1 MYNKSREKLH
11 NPVLLSE
18 VLATMEPH
26 PGERY
31 LDLTAGYG
39 GHASEFLDVTQNY
52 KGACL
57 VDRDGFAIDYL
68 KSIFSS
74 EVEIKH
80 ESFYNAMLQLYESG
94 ETFDLIL
101 ADFGVSSP
109 QLDKGER
116 GFSFRYDAPLDMR
129 MDRRQKLTAS
139 DVINKYSEKD
149 LAELFIKYGEES
161 PGRAAMFARIIVH
174 HRPIKTTRELAELI
188 RVRWH
193 GYSKTHPATKI
204 FQAVRIEVND
214 ELGEI
219 ERALP
224 ILPKLM
230 NKNGRVGIITFHS
243 LEDRL
248 VKDYFR
254 EASNH
259 GEESELR
266 IITKKPIVAG
276 NEEIAINPRSR
287 SAKLRVAER
296 N

>member
-1 MYNKSREKLH
+1 
-11 NPVLLSE
+11 
-18 VLATMEPH
+18 
-26 PGERY
+26 
-31 LDLTAGYG
+31 
-39 GHASEFLDVTQNY
+39 
-52 KGACL
+52 
-57 VDRDGFAIDYL
+57 
-68 KSIFSS
+68 
-74 EVEIKH
+74 
-80 ESFYNAMLQLYESG
+80 
-94 ETFDLIL
+94 
-101 ADFGVSSP
+101 
-109 QLDKGER
+109 
-116 GFSFRYDAPLDMR
+116 

-254 EASNH
+254 EASSH

>member
-1 MYNKSREKLH
+1 MYNIYMEKLH

-18 VLATMEPH
+18 VLATLQPH

-39 GHASEFLDVTQNY
+39 GHASKILDVTRNY

-57 VDRDGFAIDYL
+57 VDRDDFAMEYL
-68 KSIFSS
+68 KSKFPS
-74 EVEIKH
+74 EIATLH
-80 ESFYNAMLQLYESG
+80 ESFYNAMLQLYDSG
-94 ETFDLIL
+94 ETFDIIL

-109 QLDKGER
+109 QLDREER
-116 GFSFRYDAPLDMR
+116 GFSFRFDAPLDMR

-139 DVINKYSEKD
+139 DVVNKYSETK
-149 LAELFIKYGEES
+149 LAEIFVKYGEES
-161 PGRAAMFARIIVH
+161 VGRAAMLARIIVH
-174 HRPIKTTRELAELI
+174 HRPIKTTMELAELI

-193 GYSKTHPATKI
+193 GYSKTHPATRV
-204 FQAVRIEVND
+204 FQAIRIEVND

-224 ILPKLM
+224 LIPKLL
-230 NKNGRVGIITFHS
+230 NKGGRAGFITFHS

-248 VKDYFR
+248 VKDYLR
-254 EASNH
+254 EVSSH
-259 GEESELR
+259 GEESELT
-266 IITKKPIVAG
+266 IITKKPITAE
-276 NEEIAINPRSR
+276 NEEIAINPRAR
-287 SAKLRVAER
+287 SAKFRAARR

>member
-1 MYNKSREKLH
+1 M
-11 NPVLLSE
+11 
-18 VLATMEPH
+18 
-26 PGERY
+26 
-31 LDLTAGYG
+31 
-39 GHASEFLDVTQNY
+39 
-52 KGACL
+52 

-254 EASNH
+254 EASSH

>member
-1 MYNKSREKLH
+1 MYNIYMEKLH

-18 VLATMEPH
+18 VLATLKPH

-39 GHASEFLDVTQNY
+39 GHASKILDVTRNY

-57 VDRDGFAIDYL
+57 VDRDEFAIECL
-68 KSIFSS
+68 KSKFPS
-74 EVEIKH
+74 EVEIIH

-109 QLDKGER
+109 QLDREER

-129 MDRRQKLTAS
+129 MDRRQKLTAD
-139 DVINKYSEKD
+139 DVVNKYSEREVAD
-149 LAELFIKYGEES
+149 IFIKYGEES
-161 PGRAAMFARIIVH
+161 VGRATMFARIIVH
-174 HRPIKTTRELAELI
+174 HRPIRTTKELAELI

-193 GYSKTHPATKI
+193 GYSKTHPATRI
-204 FQAVRIEVND
+204 FQAIRIEVNN

-219 ERALP
+219 EQALP
-224 ILPKLM
+224 LVPKLL
-230 NKNGRVGIITFHS
+230 NKDGRVGFITFHS

-248 VKDYFR
+248 VKEYLK
-254 EASNH
+254 ESSSH
-259 GEESELR
+259 GEESELS
-266 IITKKPIVAG
+266 IITKKPIVAAKT
-276 NEEIAINPRSR
+276 ELDINPRAQ
-287 SAKLRVAER
+287 SAKFRAARR

>member
-1 MYNKSREKLH
+1 MEKLH

-214 ELGEI
+214 ELGDI

-254 EASNH
+254 EASSH